1 VVEISLDQV
10 KTFCAFVENK
20 GYLRAAE
27 ALNKSHSAV
36 VYAINC
42 LEEQC
47 GFALLDRSGYR
58 SRLTG
63 NGQRVYEKCSHL
75 MAAAGDLESLCR
87 DLNDDWETTVKIVY
101 DGVLSTDPFLQ
112 ILKLFDEQKSP
123 SRIQIFSDFLDG
135 VEQTF
140 EKVHGQI
147 MVSVTPPLNV
157 ACVSYALSPA
167 KSVLVAHADHP
178 ISQHKSSWRMDE
190 LMDFH
195 FLTVRGADHNLQLGT
210 KELEESTAFRLSDFS
225 LKKEAIMKKMGFGWL
240 PERMITREL
249 KSRELRLV
257 KWERSST
264 QHLHP
269 HVYHRKNEPLGR
281 AGQMVLR
288 QLLKVEVQCWPVL
301 GGDNH
306 LGAIDK
312 GL

>member
-1 VVEISLDQV
+1 MEISLDQA
-10 KTFCAFVENK
+10 KTYCAFVEYK
-20 GYLRAAE
+20 GYQGAAQ

-58 SRLTG
+58 SRLTA
-63 NGQRVYEKCSHL
+63 NGQRVYEKCARL
-75 MAAAGDLESLCR
+75 LAAAGELESLCR

-101 DGVLSTDPFLQ
+101 DGVLPTDPFLQ
-112 ILKLFDEQKSP
+112 ILKLFDDQKSP

-135 VEQTF
+135 VERTF
-140 EKVHGQI
+140 EKVEGQL
-147 MVSVTPPLNV
+147 MVSVTPPQN
-157 ACVSYALSPA
+157 AAYASFALSPA
-167 KSVLVAHADHP
+167 KSVLVAHKDHP
-178 ISQHKSSWRMDE
+178 ISRHKTPWRMDE

-210 KELEESTAFRLSDFS
+210 REFEESTAFRLSDFS

-249 KSRELRLV
+249 KARELRLV
-257 KWERSST
+257 KWERSSI

-269 HVYHRKNEPLGR
+269 HVYHRKDAPLGR
-281 AGQMVLR
+281 AGQMVLHE
-288 QLLKVEVQCWPVL
+288 LLKV
-301 GGDNH
+301 
-306 LGAIDK
+306 
-312 GL
+312 